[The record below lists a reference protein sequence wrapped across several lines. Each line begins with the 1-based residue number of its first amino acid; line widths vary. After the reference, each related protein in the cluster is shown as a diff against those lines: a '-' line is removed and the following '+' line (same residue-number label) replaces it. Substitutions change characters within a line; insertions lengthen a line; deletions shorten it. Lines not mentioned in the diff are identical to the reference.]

1 MIDLLGASRDKT
13 RAMLVAAALLVVSLC
28 AIMVLFWRDMPAL
41 VNYAYPAAALGIA
54 LWLYSTRPALYI
66 GFTWWIWFV
75 TPFVRRLVDYEVGF
89 HNPVSL
95 VMLTPH
101 LVTGVAILTV
111 VNAAGR
117 LTQRTYR
124 PFLLIILGIIY
135 GYAIGIVKVGA
146 FSATFALLTW
156 LLPVVFGLHIYLLP
170 KLVSAHTRVM
180 LSTFAGGVLVMG
192 IYGVLQYVYVTP
204 WDAKWLLDSG
214 MWKTMGRPDPGNFRI
229 FSTLN
234 STGPF
239 AFVMA
244 GGLLLLFTG
253 KSAVRWVA
261 AAPGYFGLL
270 FSLVRAAWG
279 GWFVGVAYLAWR
291 LRGKM
296 KMRLVTLLVV
306 AAALSVP
313 IFMFAPNTDRAAAR
327 AETIT
332 NLNQDTSF
340 RARVGIYVR
349 GMQAFFR
356 TPIGNGLGNY
366 GTAAKLSKG
375 DVVSFDSGVFHVLLV
390 LGWVG
395 SSLYVT
401 GLIWLLVRMF
411 RLDSRAR
418 DPVATTFA
426 AVVFAFLAMML
437 FINTLAGLLGMMV
450 WPFLGLALAR
460 MDRKTTSAQPIAA
473 T

>member
-1 MIDLLGASRDKT
+1 
-13 RAMLVAAALLVVSLC
+13 MLVAAALLVVSLC
-28 AIMVLFWRDMPAL
+28 AIIVLFWRDVPAL
-41 VNYAYPAAALGIA
+41 VNYAYPAAALGTA
-54 LWLYSTRPALYI
+54 LWLYSTRPALYL
-66 GFTWWIWFV
+66 GFTWWIWFI

-89 HNPVSL
+89 HDPVSL
-95 VMLTPH
+95 VMLAPY

-111 VNAAGR
+111 VNAIGR
-117 LTQRTYR
+117 LTQRAYR

-135 GYAIGIVKVGA
+135 GFAIGLVKVGA
-146 FSATFALLTW
+146 FSATFALLSW
-156 LLPVVFGLHIYLLP
+156 LLPVVFGLHIYLHP
-170 KLVSAHTRVM
+170 KLVSVHTRVM

-270 FSLVRAAWG
+270 LSLVRAAWG

-291 LRGKM
+291 LQGRM

-306 AAALSVP
+306 AMALSVP
-313 IFMFAPNTDRAAAR
+313 IFMFAPNTNRAAAR
-327 AETIT
+327 AETLT

-340 RARVGIYVR
+340 RARVGIHVR
-349 GMQAFFR
+349 GMRAFFR

-395 SSLYVT
+395 TLLYVS
-401 GLIWLLVRMF
+401 GLLWLLTRMF
-411 RLDSRAR
+411 RLDHRAR

-437 FINTLAGLLGMMV
+437 FVNTLTGLLGMMV

-460 MDRKTTSAQPIAA
+460 MERELQNAQPIAA
-473 T
+473 L